1 MLEKIKFSEDDKLYI
16 LGDMIDRGEKS
27 AELLMDVFS
36 RDNVFPLMGNH
47 EMMAIECLE
56 QILQEVITVNVK
68 DLDFRKILLIQ
79 NWMSNGG
86 DATVESFKRLPS
98 KDRNHLLEKLKV
110 LPLYEDIC
118 VGENRFILAHA
129 GLGNFAEEKPLSEYT
144 KEELLCQRNDYE
156 RCFADENTFV
166 VSGHTPV
173 SYFDEPQIKFENNH
187 IAIDCGSYFGGSLA
201 CLELETFQEYY
212 IYEAD
217 IF

>member
-1 MLEKIKFSEDDKLYI
+1 MLEKINFSADDRLYL

-36 RDNVFPLMGNH
+36 RDNVLPLMGNH

-68 DLDFRKILLIQ
+68 DLDFKKILLIQ

-86 DATVESFKRLPS
+86 NATVESFKQLDTPKR
-98 KDRNHLLEKLKV
+98 KYLLEKLKA
-110 LPLYEDIC
+110 LLLFADIR
-118 VGENRFILAHA
+118 VGENRFVLTHA
-129 GLGNFAEEKPLSEYT
+129 GLGNFKENKPLNEYT
-144 KEELLCQRNDYE
+144 KEELLCQRNNYE

-166 VSGHTPV
+166 ISGHTPV
-173 SYFDEPQIKFENNH
+173 NSYYEPEIMFKNNH
-187 IAIDCGSYFGGSLA
+187 FAIDCGCCFGDSLA